1 MTVRVATVLGVALPL
16 MLLLSTS
23 PLGAQSTV
31 TVDIQD
37 FSFQPH
43 EWTVQVGS
51 VVHWMNRDD
60 WPHHVAAADGKS
72 FNSGVIAPGKDF
84 RFTFTQAGRFAY
96 RCGIHPTMLGVITV
110 EGK

>member
-1 MTVRVATVLGVALPL
+1 MRVAIVLGLALPT
-16 MLLLSTS
+16 MLAVSLS

-51 VVHWMNRDD
+51 VVHWVNRDD
-60 WPHHVAAADGKS
+60 WPHHVAAEDSKT

-84 RFTFTQAGRFAY
+84 RFTFTQTGRFSY

-110 EGK
+110 QGQ